1 MFKARFLGLICL
13 AIFFASICPIF
24 PQASSHLLL
33 DYDSETG
40 DFTYLNNSLGTDI
53 FYAAGYLGK
62 NTIVANV
69 EAGLIWYDHD
79 AFNRPPD
86 ATSTFFA
93 FDNPEILNDEIDYHA
108 TMVGHVLAG
117 SGYVADSDPAQFYY
131 VGIGMAPYASIWSA
145 SVATEFSG
153 TNLGAFEI
161 TDASTIAAYEAFFN
175 GISGERPD
183 VINSS
188 WGGSDPAGTETTT
201 IAIDGLARQNSAV
214 AFVVSA
220 GNSGTATV
228 GGPGSGYNNITVGSV
243 GGANLLAPSDFSS
256 RGLADFYNPD
266 TLETL
271 TGVRVA
277 VDLAAP
283 GENLVLAAYL
293 GDSGSLGA
301 STDPEIAGIVQE
313 PSPGDLYFTSVDGT
327 SFSAP
332 IVSGGIALLKD
343 VAKSPTYAAEMGT
356 ESLDTRVIKSVL
368 MASAR
373 ETIGWNNGQTVNGSG
388 VTVTTQAL
396 DLATGAGALDLE
408 NAATTY
414 VGGTTDVAGSLG
426 GNILASGWDFGA
438 VGLGLSNDYL
448 FDNPFADEVE
458 LTASL
463 NWFVGRSFD
472 NETDVGANLS
482 FADLNLQVWQYI
494 DGMPS
499 QLIAESITTYNNTE
513 YLRITLTTPGLYGLS
528 VVFEQMIYDLSP
540 ESVTSETYGLAWQ
553 AKTVP
558 EPSTLLLVI
567 CFGFALV
574 IRSSRQRSDSHPSR
588 Q

>member
-1 MFKARFLGLICL
+1 MSKVHFIGLISL
-13 AIFFASICPIF
+13 AFLLASTGPIF
-24 PQASSHLLL
+24 PQGSSHLLL
-33 DYDSETG
+33 DYDSQTG
-40 DFTYLNNSLGTDI
+40 DFTYLNNALGTDV

-93 FDNPEILNDEIDYHA
+93 FDNPAALNQTDYHA
-108 TMVGHVLAG
+108 TMVGHVMAG
-117 SGYVADSDPAQFYY
+117 SGYVVDSNPAQFYY

-145 SVATEFSG
+145 SVATAFSE
-153 TNLGAFEI
+153 TNLGEFEI
-161 TDASTIAAYEAFFN
+161 TEASTVTPYKAFFN
-175 GISGERPD
+175 GINNERPD

-188 WGGSDPAGTETTT
+188 WGGPDPAGTDPTTL
-201 IAIDGLARQNSAV
+201 AIDGLARQNATV

-243 GGANLLAPSDFSS
+243 GGPNLLHPSEFSS
-256 RGLADFYNPD
+256 RGLADFYNPA
-266 TLETL
+266 TGITL

-283 GENLVLAAYL
+283 GENLVLAAFL

-301 STDPEIAGIVQE
+301 STDPELMGIVQE

-343 VAKSPTYAAEMGT
+343 VAKSPTYTPEMGT
-356 ESLDTRVIKSVL
+356 EALDTRVIKSVL

-373 ETIGWNNGQTVNGSG
+373 KTIGWDNGQSINSNGVS
-388 VTVTTQAL
+388 TTTQAL
-396 DLATGAGALDLE
+396 DVATGAGALDLE
-408 NAATTY
+408 KAVTTY
-414 VGGTTDVAGSLG
+414 VGGTTDVAGVLG
-426 GNILASGWDFGA
+426 GEILATGWDFGE

-448 FDNPFADEVE
+448 FDNPFATEVE
-458 LTASL
+458 LTVSL
-463 NWFVGRSFD
+463 NWFAGRSFED
-472 NETDVGANLS
+472 ENDLGANLS
-482 FADLNLQVWQYI
+482 FSDLNLQVWQYI
-494 DGMPS
+494 DGMPPE
-499 QLIAESITTYNNTE
+499 LVAESISTYNNTE
-513 YLRITLTTPGLYGLS
+513 YLRITLMTPGLYGLS
-528 VVFEQMIYDLSP
+528 VVFEQLIYDLNTVG
-540 ESVTSETYGLAWQ
+540 VTSENYGLAWQ
-553 AKTVP
+553 AQTVP
-558 EPSTLLLVI
+558 EPSTFLLVL
-567 CFGFALV
+567 FVGSFLM
-574 IRSSRQRSDSHPSR
+574 IRYTGRAHRSPRASR
-588 Q
+588 

>member
-1 MFKARFLGLICL
+1 MSKARFIGLIGL
-13 AIFFASICPIF
+13 AFFLASTGPIF

-40 DFTYLNNSLGTDI
+40 DFTYLNNALGTGI
-53 FYAAGYLGK
+53 FYDAGFLGK

-93 FDNPEILNDEIDYHA
+93 FNNPEALNETDYHA

-131 VGIGMAPYASIWSA
+131 VGIGLAPYASIWSA
-145 SVATEFSG
+145 SVATEYSQ
-153 TNLGAFEI
+153 TNLGEFQI
-161 TDASTIAAYEAFFN
+161 TDASTITPYKAFFN
-175 GISGERPD
+175 GINSERPD

-188 WGGSDPAGTETTT
+188 WGGPDPAGTETTT
-201 IAIDGLARQNSAV
+201 IAIDGLARQNPNV
-214 AFVVSA
+214 AFVASA
-220 GNSGTATV
+220 GNSAAATV
-228 GGPGSGYNNITVGSV
+228 VGPGSGYNNITVGSV
-243 GGANLLAPSDFSS
+243 GGPNLLDPSEFSS
-256 RGLADFYNPD
+256 SGLADFYNPA
-266 TLETL
+266 TGL
-271 TGVRVA
+271 TISAVRVA

-301 STDPEIAGIVQE
+301 STDPEIKGIIQE

-343 VAKSPTYAAEMGT
+343 VAKSSTYSADMGT
-356 ESLDTRVIKSVL
+356 EALDTRVIKSVL

-373 ETIGWNNGQTVNGSG
+373 KTTGWDNGQTVNGSG
-388 VTVTTQAL
+388 VTVTTQVL

-414 VGGTTDVAGSLG
+414 VGGTTDVVGSLG
-426 GNILASGWDFGA
+426 GEILSTGWDFGE
-438 VGLGLSNDYL
+438 VGFGLTNDYL
-448 FDNPFADEVE
+448 FDNPFATEVE

-463 NWFVGRSFD
+463 NWFAGRSFD
-472 NETDVGANLS
+472 DETDLGANLS
-482 FADLNLQVWQYI
+482 FSDLNLQVWQYI
-494 DGMPS
+494 DGMPAA
-499 QLIAESITTYNNTE
+499 LVAESVSTYNNTE

-528 VVFEQMIYDLSP
+528 IIFEQLIFDLTPSG
-540 ESVTSETYGLAWQ
+540 VTSETYGLAWQ

-558 EPSTLLLVI
+558 EPSTLLLVL
-567 CFGFALV
+567 FVGFLLMVRCTGRAH
-574 IRSSRQRSDSHPSR
+574 RPRRTTR
-588 Q
+588 